1 MIGIV
6 IVGHGGLARE
16 YLAAVEHVVGPQQG
30 IRAVTIEEDH
40 DRAAKS
46 EEICR
51 AVSEVDTGDGVV
63 IVTDIFGGSPSN
75 LSMPACLRQERRIL
89 YGANLPMLVKLAKL
103 RHLDVGTAA
112 ELAAEA
118 GRKYIDCY
126 APAGTTSPDAPS
138 RDALA
143 REVPPRDA
151 PSRDAPVREAPPREA
166 APKGALRRAAS

>member
-30 IRAVTIEEDH
+30 ILAVTIEEDH

-126 APAGTTSPDAPS
+126 APAGTAPQDAAS
-138 RDALA
+138 RDAPA
-143 REVPPRDA
+143 RDTPPRDA
-151 PSRDAPVREAPPREA
+151 AMREASSREA